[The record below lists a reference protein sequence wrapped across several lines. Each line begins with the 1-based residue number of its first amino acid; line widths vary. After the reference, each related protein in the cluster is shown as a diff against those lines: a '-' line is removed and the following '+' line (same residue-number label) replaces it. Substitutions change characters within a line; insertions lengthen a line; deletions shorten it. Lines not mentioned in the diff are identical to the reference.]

1 MKHRAYTLIELLV
14 VIVIASLLIGI
25 AIPAFSALLASSR
38 ETLAQ
43 TSLQQAI
50 YSARDAAS
58 ANIGGGDAAAVFFYD
73 PDRGIT
79 VGIYEEVGT
88 FTDQSS
94 NPGSSVER
102 DIFVPISSM
111 EPVQLPPDYSIR
123 GFVLGTQLR
132 DEDWYESLIQF
143 SPTSGGIQPGNQN
156 GQRGPGAWVFPETAF
171 YDREDQ
177 LDGRDRQTFMIRF
190 EAGTGT
196 LSRDSRSALVLDPRP
211 SNLNRTTPPGITSVT
226 QATDLRAWAVRLLI
240 TSSIDQNQRRELI
253 GNASSDT
260 VLARPVTDI
269 ALYRERRLAQM
280 LQLRNLNRD
289 TNTIYEKGDNPE
301 VDTSLFRDSALAG
314 DRVALETRITSWIE
328 GRLALGSNRDAGSAL
343 EADSAVYTVGS
354 YFGDLVEV
362 VR

>member
-1 MKHRAYTLIELLV
+1 MRNRAYTLIELLV

-58 ANIGGGDAAAVFFYD
+58 ANIGGGDAAAVFFFD
-73 PDRGIT
+73 PGRGIT
-79 VGIYEEVGT
+79 VGIYEQVAT

-94 NPGSSVER
+94 NPSGRADR

-132 DEDWYESLIQF
+132 DEDWYESLVQF
-143 SPTSGGIQPGNQN
+143 SPSSGGIQPGGGQN
-156 GQRGPGAWVFPETAF
+156 GQRGPGAWVFPETSF
-171 YDREDQ
+171 YDREEQ

-190 EAGTGT
+190 AAGTGA
-196 LSRDSRSALVLDPRP
+196 LSRDSRSALILDPRP

-226 QATDLRAWAVRLLI
+226 QATDLRSWAVRLLI
-240 TSSIDQNQRRELI
+240 AASINQTERRELI
-253 GNASSDT
+253 GNVSSDT

-280 LQLRNLNRD
+280 LQLRSLNRD
-289 TNTIYEKGDNPE
+289 TSTIYEKGDNPE
-301 VDTSLFRDSALAG
+301 VDSSLFRDPALAS
-314 DRVALETRITSWIE
+314 DRVALETRITAWIE
-328 GRLALGSNRDAGSAL
+328 GRLALGGRDAGSAL
-343 EADSAVYTVGS
+343 EADSAVYTIGS